1 MGLDLESDL
10 NYIVLFDK
18 GNLDIEM
25 KYLSFQSLDEILE
38 SFTNFFINL
47 EYLPTVGRIYT
58 DILLPFKIKYENNK
72 LEEDLF
78 FVKKGYLL
86 FKKVGDPLDNVVIR
100 VKTFYNIPIF
110 LEKIKEE
117 SYVLQILLD
126 ENIILDYILEGRK
139 EVFDILKVPVTT
151 VSVDYFSKSDL
162 KPIEMKNIYLY
173 PIIIEVRN
181 QKDFLNIL
189 SRTISE
195 IYRPTLYI
203 I

>member
-1 MGLDLESDL
+1 M
-10 NYIVLFDK
+10 
-18 GNLDIEM
+18 
-25 KYLSFQSLDEILE
+25 
-38 SFTNFFINL
+38 
-47 EYLPTVGRIYT
+47 
-58 DILLPFKIKYENNK
+58 
-72 LEEDLF
+72 
-78 FVKKGYLL
+78 
-86 FKKVGDPLDNVVIR
+86 
-100 VKTFYNIPIF
+100 
-110 LEKIKEE
+110 EKIKEE

-139 EVFDILKVPVTT
+139 EVFDILKVPITT

-189 SRTISE
+189 YRRISE

-203 I
+203 V